1 MTGAYTDL
9 VNNAQNVA
17 SQPLQLYNGPLV
29 AGLTDQQNQAVSG
42 IGAAANSGAP
52 GFAQAQ
58 QFINQSATPITP
70 QAYSADAINQY
81 MSPYTQNVVD
91 ATQNQFNLQNAQQQ
105 SGLRGSAASAGALG
119 GDREAILQAQL
130 AGQQTSA
137 QAPVIAGLY
146 NQGFNQAQGEFNTQ
160 QGVGLSA
167 AQANNASAAN
177 AGYATGANTSA
188 AQNSALA
195 GNQAYLTAAGLQQGV
210 NQANL
215 NVPYEQ
221 YLQTQAYPYQNLDF
235 LSSILGGASQGSGT
249 TTTGTQTKPINW
261 AGLLMQGAGAVAGA
275 KNGGRIG
282 LAAGGIP
289 DVSTGYVPP
298 PMQMQPGR
306 AVSPQVQSQDSS
318 PQETANGGLSIH
330 DLLSGAKN
338 VGDWLGGSGTSEAG
352 KGMGALGLLGFGH
365 GGRTRLADGG
375 IDDPDGYIRDV
386 LAGLQPSDQSP
397 SPPHPTPSSDQ
408 PPSAVPA
415 ASQQGL
421 AAAAPAGATM
431 LSAADTPPDWRGQA
445 TNFAPPPDTPS
456 GLAAAGTP
464 PSDNPTWDD
473 GTPVTGGGSGLAAAS
488 APAGQRTIW
497 QAPEPDVWH
506 SVLAGL
512 GGFLSHGLGAGI
524 STGLKDYDD
533 QMDPHP
539 VVDHSGSTIMV
550 QYGGP
555 GKRGQIIDTGIP
567 TEAALT
573 ARASHDDRAAS
584 LAAMQDWHK
593 GELDDKTASRAQAA
607 AQAAAALQEKE
618 DHDKQGA
625 LDRWNTMNVARVNA
639 GLDPL
644 PMPAE
649 LASSTPSA
657 APSPGT
663 GSAAGQNLTNNNPG
677 NIRIPGK
684 TNFQS
689 FPTMQAGIDA
699 VGNQLGL
706 YQKRGI
712 NTIAGMVSTYAPKTD
727 GNDTEKYIANV
738 SRLTGLDPNKPV
750 DSEDIPKIRDAMI
763 TTEQG
768 GVSPAQLLASP
779 KPAPGTP
786 AGDAAALAGNV
797 DDTARAIAHY
807 QIAPLSGYAMARPRG
822 QRIMARVLALNPD
835 YAAGQFPERNRGMI
849 AFGSGPQGDQVRFF
863 NTSLGH
869 MGTLAN
875 LAGALGNGDIRVL
888 NDAKQKFSA
897 AFGQA
902 APTNF
907 DAAKQIVGQEIVKA
921 IVGKGG
927 GVDERRSAAEQVA
940 RANSPE
946 QLQGVINNVWKP
958 LAIEQL
964 RGLRRQYETTTH
976 MKDFYDKL
984 SPEAVQMLGMPA
996 GSIYHDHVYL
1006 GGPMNKATSW
1016 KAVGT

>member
-70 QAYSADAINQY
+70 AAYSPEAIQQY
-81 MSPYTQNVVD
+81 MSPYTKNVVD

-105 SGLRGSAASAGALG
+105 SGLRGNAASAGALG

-188 AQNSALA
+188 AQSSALA

-318 PQETANGGLSIH
+318 PQETADGGLSIH

-408 PPSAVPA
+408 SPSAVPA

-445 TNFAPPPDTPS
+445 TNFAPPSDTPS
-456 GLAAAGTP
+456 GLAAANVP
-464 PSDNPTWDD
+464 SSDNPTWDD

-567 TEAALT
+567 TEAALN
-573 ARASHDDRAAS
+573 
-584 LAAMQDWHK
+584 
-593 GELDDKTASRAQAA
+593 SRAMADWRRDNTDMNRDTRTAA
-607 AQAAAALQEKE
+607 ITERADAAAAAVAQRAEAA
-618 DHDKQGA
+618 HQA
-625 LDRWNTMNVARVNA
+625 SLDRENAIRVAGINA
-639 GLDPL
+639 SAGRY
-644 PMPAE
+644 
-649 LASSTPSA
+649 TP
-657 APSPGT
+657 
-663 GSAAGQNLTNNNPG
+663 
-677 NIRIPGK
+677 IPGK
-684 TNFQS
+684 
-689 FPTMQAGIDA
+689 G
-699 VGNQLGL
+699 VG
-706 YQKRGI
+706 
-712 NTIAGMVSTYAPKTD
+712 AD
-727 GNDTEKYIANV
+727 G
-738 SRLTGLDPNKPV
+738 KPV
-750 DSEDIPKIRDAMI
+750 DGVYMTNGKTGEMEFRPGIVLTNKQGVFRSLPAMVAATWQQEHPNASAEDA
-763 TTEQG
+763 ENF
-768 GVSPAQLLASP
+768 
-779 KPAPGTP
+779 
-786 AGDAAALAGNV
+786 AAAY
-797 DDTARAIAHY
+797 TARIAGASNAGRGAAATAINEGTVNNSIGILRKLIP
-807 QIAPLSGYAMARPRG
+807 IAASTGPVTSLNDLFQSVGRHTNDANAINFKNAIDSITAEY
-822 QRIMARVLALNPD
+822 ARVLTGAT
-835 YAAGQFPERNRGMI
+835 
-849 AFGSGPQGDQVRFF
+849 SG
-863 NTSLGH
+863 
-869 MGTLAN
+869 
-875 LAGALGNGDIRVL
+875 
-888 NDAKQKFSA
+888 
-897 AFGQA
+897 
-902 APTNF
+902 APSS
-907 DAAKQIVGQEIVKA
+907 DAA
-921 IVGKGG
+921 
-927 GVDERRSAAEQVA
+927 RRSAEERILTGYNAKALPAVLDQMQAEM
-940 RANSPE
+940 RGRSSSYANVLAQHTGGTYTGPSVPRGADEASSQAITPQRPASVPTGAAYSPSRK
-946 QLQGVINNVWKP
+946 QWRDTHGKIYDSAGVP
-958 LAIEQL
+958 Q
-964 RGLRRQYETTTH
+964 
-976 MKDFYDKL
+976 
-984 SPEAVQMLGMPA
+984 
-996 GSIYHDHVYL
+996 
-1006 GGPMNKATSW
+1006 
-1016 KAVGT
+1016 